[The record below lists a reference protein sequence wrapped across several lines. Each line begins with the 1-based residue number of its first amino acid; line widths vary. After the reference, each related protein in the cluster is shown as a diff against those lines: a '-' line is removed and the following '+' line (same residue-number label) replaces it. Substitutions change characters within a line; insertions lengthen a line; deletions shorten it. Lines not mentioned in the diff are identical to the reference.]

1 MQKENEERSDLLTR
15 SEAAQFLRLSP
26 GTLANWMS
34 NQKQKIPCVKLG
46 GRIYYQE
53 ASLKKWIAKQAIN
66 AMD

>member
-34 NQKQKIPCVKLG
+34 TQKQKIPCVKLG